1 MKEHQPQKV
10 VQFVFSVYEKTSADL
25 KLKIRNDNLTQV
37 SWFAGIA
44 ELYLDNDHDMLKVM
58 YKVKQNARV
67 MGKRKL
73 NRCKKDIEKGKD
85 IMRELG
91 ISESDKQNIFDMIEM
106 DLEDNE
112 R

>member
-1 MKEHQPQKV
+1 MKEHRPEKV

-44 ELYLDNDHDMLKVM
+44 KLYLENDPDMLKVM
-58 YKVKQNARV
+58 YKVKQTAAA

-73 NRCKKDIEKGKD
+73 NRAKKDIEKGYN
-85 IMRELG
+85 IMEQLG
-91 ISESDKQNIFDMIEM
+91 ISDSDKQNIFDLIEM
-106 DLEDNE
+106 DLKDYE
-112 R
+112 

>member
-1 MKEHQPQKV
+1 MKEHKPEKV
-10 VQFVFSVYEKTSADL
+10 VQFVFSVYEKTSVDL

-44 ELYLDNDHDMLKVM
+44 KLYLENDPDMLKVM
-58 YKVKQNARV
+58 YKVKENAKA

-73 NRCKKDIEKGKD
+73 NRAKSDAETGHD
-85 IMRELG
+85 IMQQLG
-91 ISESDKQNIFDMIEM
+91 ITDSDKQDIFDLIEM
-106 DLEDNE
+106 DLEKYD

>member
-1 MKEHQPQKV
+1 MKEHQPSKV

-44 ELYLDNDHDMLKVM
+44 KLYLENDLDMLKVI
-58 YKVKQNARV
+58 YKVKENAKS

-73 NRCKKDIEKGKD
+73 NRAYKDVEEGHN
-85 IMRELG
+85 IMEQLG
-91 ISESDKQNIFDMIEM
+91 ITDSDKEDIFDLIEM
-106 DLEDNE
+106 DLKDYD
-112 R
+112 

>member
-44 ELYLDNDHDMLKVM
+44 KLYLENDPDMLNVM
-58 YKVKQNARV
+58 YKVKQNANA

-73 NRCKKDIEKGKD
+73 NRAKKDIEKGYN
-85 IMRELG
+85 IMEQLG
-91 ISESDKQNIFDMIEM
+91 ISDSDKQNIFDLIEM
-106 DLEDNE
+106 DLKDYE
-112 R
+112 